1 MVLTTITRNATAY
14 PDFLPIALTWATEAR
29 HRARVAAREAG
40 RFLLALAVITSALA
54 LPGVLGALM
63 GGVA

>member
-1 MVLTTITRNATAY
+1 MVLTTITRHTPAH
-14 PDFLPIALTWATEAR
+14 PDFLPLALAGATDAR

-40 RFLLALAVITSALA
+40 RFLLALAAIASALA
-54 LPGVLGALM
+54 LPGVLGALL